1 VMMGQGRQ
9 FAYFWLC
16 IVLVAT
22 AMQGI
27 TPDAQDLAS
36 LKLLR
41 MICSTLGSDF
51 GSPGE
56 DEPAPEVCEPFRMD
70 QGARNPQGANEIP
83 PPGLITITTWP
94 ETFSPDGR
102 LVASLRNQDLW
113 PNGLIL
119 SPGRLRC

>member
-1 VMMGQGRQ
+1 VMMGQGRR

-41 MICSTLGSDF
+41 MICPTFGSDL

-56 DEPAPEVCEPFRMD
+56 DEPAAQVCEPLQRD
-70 QGARNPQGANEIP
+70 QGARKPQTANEIP
-83 PPGLITITTWP
+83 PPGWITIAISP
-94 ETFSPDGR
+94 KTFSRDGR
-102 LVASLRNQDLW
+102 LVASLRNQEKRPD
-113 PNGLIL
+113 GLIL